1 MKLSHVYI
9 FNTLAALGYAIV
21 LLIVPST
28 VLLLHGI
35 SADQSTILVARYFGV
50 ALVGMGLVTWF
61 ARNSEKSQAQD
72 AITLGLAISY
82 IVGLLLSL
90 RSNLAGQMNAL
101 GWLPFVIYLLL
112 SVMLGYILVPIS
124 NSK

>member
-1 MKLSHVYI
+1 
-9 FNTLAALGYAIV
+9 
-21 LLIVPST
+21 
-28 VLLLHGI
+28 
-35 SADQSTILVARYFGV
+35 VARYFGV

-90 RSNLAGQMNAL
+90 E
-101 GWLPFVIYLLL
+101 VTLLD
-112 SVMLGYILVPIS
+112 
-124 NSK
+124 K